1 MLGLSMDIGI
11 DLGTANTRVYVK
23 GKGVIFSEPS
33 VVAVDGETR
42 KVLAVGGEARRMI
55 GRTPGSISAIRP
67 MRDGV
72 IADYEITQAMLRHF
86 INRACGRKVLIRP
99 RVIICIPSRVT
110 GVHRRAVLEAA
121 SQSGARQTYLV
132 EEPMAAAIGAG
143 LDIWEPSGHMVVD
156 VGGGT
161 TDIAVISLGGIV
173 VADSCEIGGDKFDE
187 AIIRYVR
194 REHNLLIGERTAEDI
209 KIRIGSAYPVSSTE
223 PAETAEMRGRDFV
236 TGLPKVMNLSSW
248 EAYEALFEPVSE
260 IINSV
265 KGVLERTP
273 PELAADIVDRGIVCT
288 GGGAL
293 LNGFVK
299 RLSEE
304 LGIPVHIAEDPMSC
318 VIIGTSKL
326 FGSPEFLKNSLVA
339 GSIPV

>member
-1 MLGLSMDIGI
+1 MLGLSVDIGI
-11 DLGTANTRVYVK
+11 DLGTANTRVYIK
-23 GKGVIFSEPS
+23 GKGIVISEPS

-55 GRTPGSISAIRP
+55 GRTPGSILAIRP
-67 MRDGV
+67 MKDGV
-72 IADYEITQAMLRHF
+72 IADYEITEAMLRYF
-86 INRACGRKVLIRP
+86 INRACGRRVLIRP

-110 GVHRRAVLEAA
+110 GVHKRAVLEAA

-143 LDIWEPSGHMVVD
+143 LNICEPSGHMVVD

-173 VADSCEIGGDKFDE
+173 VADSCAVGGDKFDE
-187 AIIRYVR
+187 SIIRYVR
-194 REHNLLIGERTAEDI
+194 RGHNLMIGERTGEDI
-209 KIRIGSAYPVSSTE
+209 KIRIGSACPGSPT
-223 PAETAEMRGRDFV
+223 ETAELRGRDFV
-236 TGLPKVMNLSSW
+236 TGLPKILNLSSE
-248 EAYEALFEPVSE
+248 EACEALSEPVNE

-273 PELAADIVDRGIVCT
+273 PELAADIVDRGIILT

-299 RLSEE
+299 RMSEE
-304 LGIPVHIAEDPMSC
+304 IGIPVHIAEDPMNC
-318 VIIGTSKL
+318 VITGASKI
-326 FGSPEFLKNSLVA
+326 FGSPQVLKNSLVA
-339 GSIPV
+339 GTKFV